1 MQYQVLHFQTCS
13 QHRKVFSFA
22 LVMFWYD
29 QNRNLYIMLVSH
41 HSRPYTYFLFHSAP
55 KKSEQNIAKWGLL
68 VLLSLGWLGLSWQ
81 ALFPPWRSAHS
92 FPLLFL
98 LSVVSDTTSVTFDLF
113 SALDYRLFCIAL
125 AQRYVPPPKGLI
137 SDVFD
142 LFFDEKG
149 PKFIS
154 HADFNKLPEE
164 EKKKMRREIMDIHD
178 RMLEVFKS
186 IPSDLMLI
194 FR

>member
-1 MQYQVLHFQTCS
+1 M
-13 QHRKVFSFA
+13 
-22 LVMFWYD
+22 
-29 QNRNLYIMLVSH
+29 
-41 HSRPYTYFLFHSAP
+41 
-55 KKSEQNIAKWGLL
+55 
-68 VLLSLGWLGLSWQ
+68 
-81 ALFPPWRSAHS
+81 
-92 FPLLFL
+92 
-98 LSVVSDTTSVTFDLF
+98 
-113 SALDYRLFCIAL
+113 
-125 AQRYVPPPKGLI
+125 
-137 SDVFD
+137 FD